1 MDLESPDPGS
11 SLAASH
17 MALSEDRHRFP
28 LDALSVRGVRHTY
41 PRGEA
46 PALDGV
52 TLTVAPGERVALLG
66 PNGGGKTTLFRVVTT
81 LLRPDSGTAAVFGHD
96 VVTESAAARSRLGVV
111 FQTVALDGVLTVREN
126 LGVHGALAGLSGAPL
141 QQAIDEALASVG
153 LTDRASARVATLS
166 GGLARR
172 ADLARVLLHRP
183 ALLLLD
189 EPAVGLDPT
198 ARRELWDALDAA
210 RRAGMAQL
218 VATHLL
224 DEAEACDR
232 VVILDRGRVVAE
244 GTPDALTARLGTDAL
259 WLDASDAEALAA
271 DLRERLGLDA
281 RPVGR
286 RVLVTADDPTSVLSE
301 VYSAPGVVGATVRRP
316 SLDDVFAAVTGG
328 GALSPTP

>member
-1 MDLESPDPGS
+1 M
-11 SLAASH
+11 
-17 MALSEDRHRFP
+17 
-28 LDALSVRGVRHTY
+28 
-41 PRGEA
+41 

-81 LLRPDSGTAAVFGHD
+81 LLRPDAGTASVFGHD
-96 VVTESAAARSRLGVV
+96 VVAESAAARARLGVV

-126 LGVHGALAGLSGAPL
+126 LGVHGALAGLRGAAL
-141 QQAIDEALASVG
+141 HQSITDALAAVG

-172 ADLARVLLHRP
+172 ADLARVLMHRP
-183 ALLLLD
+183 NLLLLD
-189 EPAVGLDPT
+189 EPTVGLDPT
-198 ARRELWDALDAA
+198 ARRELWATLDDA

-232 VVILDRGRVVAE
+232 VVILDRGRIVADD
-244 GTPDALTARLGTDAL
+244 TPAALTARLGADAL
-259 WLDASDAEALAA
+259 WLETPDAEAVAA
-271 DLRERLGLDA
+271 DLRKRLGLDA

-286 RVLVTADDPTSVLSE
+286 RVLVAADDPAGVLPA
-301 VYSAPGVVGATVRRP
+301 VYAAPGVVGATVRRP
-316 SLDDVFAAVTGG
+316 SLDDVFAAATGG
-328 GALSPTP
+328 GALSPAP